1 MEVRF
6 RNTLDDLEVFTS
18 YLPLKVKWLN
28 NLFWMLKP
36 LSILIPV
43 TMGIY
48 NSIVE
53 SDIKYFVIQSIIQ
66 SIFLWWLFFK
76 IEPKFRK
83 KFLKNFAR
91 RLFNNDDF
99 FRKEKVVKLSN
110 NGINIKVGNKD
121 INMKFNKSIIVD
133 EYEGRIL
140 VFSKIPMNLK
150 NKIII
155 PISIFENEIKKNEFI
170 YELKAR
176 VI

>member
-6 RNTLDDLEVFTS
+6 RNTLDDLEVFTE
-18 YLPLKVKWLN
+18 YLPLKVRWLSN
-28 NLFWMLKP
+28 GFWMLKP

-53 SDIKYFVIQSIIQ
+53 SDIKYFVLQSIIDT
-66 SIFLWWLFFK
+66 IILWWLIFK

-91 RLFNNDDF
+91 RLFNNEEF
-99 FRKEKVVKLSN
+99 FRKEKTIKLSN
-110 NGINIKVGNKD
+110 NGVNINIDNKD
-121 INMKFNKSIIVD
+121 INMKFNKNIIVD
-133 EYEGRIL
+133 EYKGRIL
-140 VFSKIPMNLK
+140 IFSKIPMNLK
-150 NKIII
+150 DKIII
-155 PISIFENEIKKNEFI
+155 PTSIFENEIKKNEFI
-170 YELKAR
+170 CELKAR

>member
-6 RNTLDDLEVFTS
+6 RNTLDDLEVFTD

-91 RLFNNDDF
+91 SLFKNDDF
-99 FRKEKVVKLSN
+99 FRKEKVVKVSN
-110 NGINIKVGNKD
+110 DGVNIKVGNKD
-121 INMKFNKSIIVD
+121 INMKFNKNIIVD
-133 EYEGRIL
+133 EYKGRIL
-140 VFSKIPMNLK
+140 IFSKIPMNLK

-155 PISIFENEIKKNEFI
+155 PTSIFENEIKKNEFI
-170 YELKAR
+170 CELKAR